1 MNTKTLEDLRKE
13 IDAIDQQILEILVKR
28 IDIVKQIGE
37 LKNIYNM
44 PVIDEKRREKLLE
57 SITQRAKL
65 FNLSEEFIKKLF
77 KEIHDHAVE
86 LQKKVA

>member
-65 FNLSEEFIKKLF
+65 FNLSEEFVRNYLKKF
-77 KEIHDHAVE
+77 MTT
-86 LQKKVA
+86 Q

>member
-1 MNTKTLEDLRKE
+1 MKNLEELRKE

-37 LKNIYNM
+37 LKNIQNL
-44 PVIDEKRREKLLE
+44 PIIDEERREKLLE
-57 SITQRAKL
+57 SISQRAKV
-65 FNLSEEFIKKLF
+65 FNLSEEFVKKLF

-86 LQKKVA
+86 LQKKI